1 MGIYVRYI
9 MYLIILNIQIVFD
22 LMLNKMFN
30 LF

>member
-9 MYLIILNIQIVFD
+9 LYLIILNIQIVFD